1 MDSNVR
7 SALVAGVIAAV
18 IWIVITLL
26 VGGFS
31 AAAVWGGGLAFLV
44 GTAVVTFLIS
54 AMVRRTRVH

>member
-1 MDSNVR
+1 MDANVR
-7 SALVAGVIAAV
+7 SAVVAGVIAAV

-31 AAAVWGGGLAFLV
+31 AAAVWGGAVAFLI
-44 GTAVVTFLIS
+44 GTAVVSYLIA